1 MKKSL
6 PALLALNLIRFY
18 QRFISPLL
26 GRNCRFSP
34 TCSAYTFEAVERYG
48 FFRGIFLGARRI
60 LRCGPWSP
68 GGVDPVPDLD
78 AEKGTE
84 KNEKNE
90 PEGR

>member
-68 GGVDPVPDLD
+68 GGFDPVPDLD
-78 AEKGTE
+78 SEKGTE

>member
-68 GGVDPVPDLD
+68 GGFDPVPDLD